1 MGISGTTR
9 IYAVV
14 GDPIAHTLS
23 PAMHNAA
30 IRTLG
35 LDAVYVAA
43 RSSPQALPGLVFG
56 ILTAG
61 GGLNVTLP
69 FKLQAAGLVDH
80 PTDAVRRTGACNT
93 IWGDPDHPSGDNTD
107 VDGIRLE
114 LRRLTAGTPVGSV
127 LVVGTGGSARAGAVA
142 VSEEFP
148 GAHLA
153 VRSRDK
159 GRSGVFAEWAWSV
172 GVDCHPVHRD
182 GAVDLMISTV
192 PLDAQLAG
200 QVPPDLYDFQPKVVL
215 DLAYAPGGTPVTRAF
230 AERGC
235 VTSDGLGVLIGQG
248 AAAFQ
253 RFFGV
258 PAPTDVM
265 RHAVED
271 ALGR

>member
-1 MGISGTTR
+1 MEISATTR
-9 IYAVV
+9 ILAVV
-14 GDPIAHTLS
+14 GDPVSHTLS
-23 PAMHNAA
+23 PVMHNAA
-30 IRTLG
+30 IRALG

-56 ILTAG
+56 MLTAG
-61 GGLNVTLP
+61 GALNVTLP
-69 FKLQAAGLVDH
+69 FKLQAAGLVEQ
-80 PTDAVRRTGACNT
+80 PSEAVRRTGACNT
-93 IWGDPDHPSGDNTD
+93 IWGEPDRPSGDNTD

-114 LRRLTAGTPVGSV
+114 LRRQTAGIQVENV
-127 LVVGTGGSARAGAVA
+127 LIVGTGGSARAAAVA
-142 VSEEFP
+142 ASDEFP
-148 GAHLA
+148 RAHVL

-159 GRSGVFAEWAWSV
+159 GRSGVFAEWAYSV
-172 GVDCHPVHRD
+172 GVDCHASHRVST
-182 GAVDLMISTV
+182 VDVMISTI

-200 QVPPDLYDFQPKVVL
+200 QVPDDLYEYNPKVVL
-215 DLAYAPGGTPVTRAF
+215 DLAYARGGTPLSRSF
-230 AERGC
+230 AERGS
-235 VTSDGLGVLIGQG
+235 VSRDGVGVLIGQG